1 VVGQATASEPAAPP
15 EMRKNSARSRNPGT
29 PLALPSGM
37 PRRIRRRWVRI
48 ALLLAV
54 PLAAI
59 LLTGGFA
66 NEPLRG
72 LIERRMNRAL
82 DGYAVEIQRVEFH
95 PAGLAVQ
102 IEGLK
107 ISQRAHPSPPV
118 AEVERL
124 RASVQWSKL
133 VRGAVVADFAIER
146 PAIYLDRTQ
155 VEREATDERPVD
167 ERGWQ
172 DALQAMYPLKINELT
187 IEQGSL
193 TYADR
198 GPFEPLRLSE
208 VEFRAT
214 NIRNIEDESDPYPST
229 VYLECAV
236 FERGRL
242 GLSGRAN
249 FLSKPHP
256 SVKAAAKLD
265 DLALAYLKPVTTRYN
280 VDVRDGWVSGAG
292 QFEFNPQH
300 TSVHLT
306 RAEIQGVDADYV
318 HTAST
323 APREQQRAKA
333 AARAAEDSI
342 NEPGLVL
349 RIDHL
354 RMTGSQIAFVNQ
366 AAEPDYK
373 LFLADAELTLENLSN
388 RFEAGPMQARLTGRF
403 QGSGGTLVTAVFRPE
418 THGPDF
424 GLDVRVNDTDMRKL
438 NPLLRAYGGIDVARG
453 SFSVYSEVS
462 IREGR
467 IDGYVKP
474 LFRDLDVLSEED
486 SNEGML
492 KQLYEGLAGGV
503 AGLLKNDERDEVA
516 TKTDLTGRVDQPNTS
531 TVQVVVRL
539 VQNAFFK
546 AILPGLDRE
555 ARRGT
560 S

>member
-1 VVGQATASEPAAPP
+1 MDRG
-15 EMRKNSARSRNPGT
+15 ARQ
-29 PLALPSGM
+29 
-37 PRRIRRRWVRI
+37 RWLRI
-48 ALLLAV
+48 ALLVAV
-54 PLAAI
+54 PVALCI
-59 LLTGGFA
+59 LLLGGVA
-66 NEPLRG
+66 NEPLRR
-72 LIERRMNRAL
+72 LIERRMNLAL

-102 IEGLK
+102 VEGLK
-107 ISQRAHPSPPV
+107 ISQRAHPVPPV
-118 AEVERL
+118 AQVDRL
-124 RASVQWSKL
+124 RASVQWEQL
-133 VRGAVVADFAIER
+133 IRGAVVADFSIVR
-146 PAIYLDRTQ
+146 PAIFLDRTH
-155 VEREATDERPVD
+155 VVREANDERPVD

-193 TYADR
+193 TYVDK
-198 GPFEPLRLSE
+198 GPFEPLRLSH

-214 NIRNIEDESDPYPST
+214 NIRNIEDQSDPYPST

-249 FLSKPHP
+249 FLDKPHA
-256 SVKAAAKLD
+256 SVRAAAKLD
-265 DLALAYLKPVTTRYN
+265 DLALGYLKPVAERYN
-280 VDVRDGWVSGAG
+280 LDVRGGRVSVAG
-292 QFEFNPQH
+292 EFEVSPEH
-300 TSVHLT
+300 TVVHLR

-318 HTAST
+318 HKAST
-323 APREQQRAKA
+323 APREERRARK
-333 AARAAEDSI
+333 AARAAEDSM
-342 NEPGLVL
+342 NEPGLAL
-349 RIDHL
+349 KIDQL
-354 RMTGSQIAFVNQ
+354 QMSDSRLGFVNQ
-366 AAEPDYK
+366 AAEPHYK
-373 LFLADAELTLENLSN
+373 LFLADADLSLENLSN

-418 THGPDF
+418 TQGPDF
-424 GLDVRVNDTDMRKL
+424 GLDVRVSDTDMRKM
-438 NPLLRAYGGIDVARG
+438 NPLLKAYGGIDVARG

-462 IREGR
+462 IRNGR

-474 LFRDLDVLSEED
+474 LFRDLDVYSEED
-486 SNEGML
+486 RDEGAL
-492 KQLYEGLAGGV
+492 KQLYEGIAGGV
-503 AGLLKNDERDEVA
+503 AGLLKNDERDEIA

-539 VQNAFFK
+539 FQNAFFK